1 MKIGTSGTNNQNQ
14 ILGGDRMK
22 NYLVMLN
29 FMEYIEAE
37 SEDEAIEKFSEM
49 YDIKEK
55 YLSTNEEV
63 DEEQ

>member
-1 MKIGTSGTNNQNQ
+1 
-14 ILGGDRMK
+14 MK

-29 FMEYIEAE
+29 FMKYIEAD

-55 YLSTNEEV
+55 YLFASEEV
-63 DEEQ
+63 EEEQ

>member
-1 MKIGTSGTNNQNQ
+1 
-14 ILGGDRMK
+14 MK

-29 FMEYIEAE
+29 FMEHIEAD

-55 YLSTNEEV
+55 YLFASEEV
-63 DEEQ
+63 EEEQ

>member
-1 MKIGTSGTNNQNQ
+1 MK
-14 ILGGDRMK
+14 R
-22 NYLVMLN
+22 YLVMLD

-55 YLSTNEEV
+55 YLFAREEV
-63 DEEQ
+63 DEEEAK

>member
-1 MKIGTSGTNNQNQ
+1 
-14 ILGGDRMK
+14 MK

-29 FMEYIEAE
+29 LMEYIEAE

-55 YLSTNEEV
+55 YLFASEEV
-63 DEEQ
+63 EEEEL

>member
-1 MKIGTSGTNNQNQ
+1 
-14 ILGGDRMK
+14 MK

-49 YDIKEK
+49 YHIKEK
-55 YLSTNEEV
+55 YLSASEEV
-63 DEEQ
+63 EEEQV

>member
-1 MKIGTSGTNNQNQ
+1 
-14 ILGGDRMK
+14 MK

-49 YDIKEK
+49 YDISEK
-55 YLSTNEEV
+55 YLSANVEEENE
-63 DEEQ
+63 